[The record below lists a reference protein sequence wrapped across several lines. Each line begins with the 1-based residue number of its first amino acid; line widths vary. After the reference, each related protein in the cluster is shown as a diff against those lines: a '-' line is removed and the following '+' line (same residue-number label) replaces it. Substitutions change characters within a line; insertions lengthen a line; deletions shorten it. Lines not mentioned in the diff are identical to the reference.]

1 MARPAFKPTA
11 AQRRQVAVA
20 AGGGMSHEEIAIGMG
35 LARNTL
41 EKHFAAELSAGA
53 YAKRLEVLT
62 AMHAA
67 AKKGNMTAARAY
79 LANEPRIAAPP
90 AETKPAEP
98 VRVEPL
104 GKKAQA
110 QADAVTAGRGTDW
123 DRLLTPTAPAT
134 PLQ

>member
-1 MARPAFKPTA
+1 
-11 AQRRQVAVA
+11 
-20 AGGGMSHEEIAIGMG
+20 MSHEEIAIGMG

-53 YAKRLEVLT
+53 YAKRLEILQ

-79 LANEPRIAAPP
+79 LANEPRVAAPP
-90 AETKPAEP
+90 LPQSEAEP
-98 VRVEPL
+98 RKQEPL

-110 QADAVTAGRGTDW
+110 NADATTAAVGTEW
-123 DRLLTPTAPAT
+123 DTLLKAQAA

>member
-1 MARPAFKPTA
+1 
-11 AQRRQVAVA
+11 
-20 AGGGMSHEEIAIGMG
+20 MSHEEIAIGMAM
-35 LARNTL
+35 ARNTL

-53 YAKRLEVLT
+53 YAKRLEILQ

-79 LANEPRIAAPP
+79 LANEPRVAAPP
-90 AETKPAEP
+90 LPQPEAEP
-98 VRVEPL
+98 RKQEPL

-110 QADAVTAGRGTDW
+110 NADATTAAVGTEW
-123 DRLLTPTAPAT
+123 DTLLKAPAA

>member
-20 AGGGMSHEEIAIGMG
+20 AGGGMSHDEIAIGMG

-53 YAKRLEVLT
+53 YAKRLEVLA

-79 LANEPRIAAPP
+79 LSNEPRLAAPP
-90 AETKPAEP
+90 AESKPAEP
-98 VRVEPL
+98 AKVETL

-110 QADAVTAGRGTDW
+110 QVNAVTAARGTDW
-123 DRLLTPTAPAT
+123 DHLLNPTAPST